1 MKLAILFKTHFWDD
15 VVERN
20 FLLCKRHSNG
30 CDIFILFD
38 PDAGNSIPEPY
49 LSAERIFYT
58 PYADIEKLGL
68 EWGMQP
74 WGGFWYNG
82 DYQQSL
88 FILAHP
94 EYDYICPIENDV
106 APHISFAKIFQLMND
121 RGIDLIY
128 TPQTQPNEQW
138 SHLNGCVGYYDTN
151 TYIHK
156 GLFCVS
162 FFSRRAA
169 IHILRRRLEM
179 SVKRR
184 RDNLL
189 AWPIGECVMAQEIF
203 SAGMSI
209 SSLSCY
215 CESLPFYDWA
225 PAYLP
230 IEDDELK
237 IETFSHPI
245 TALNSKF
252 IRSNFYQDYHS
263 LFSELEVVSGSSRSR
278 ALRIADLEVYSRLF
292 NSLHV
297 QWSED
302 RWRPILQD
310 ADEVLDFK
318 SINLLGGRTW
328 LKYSNLNINKNAE
341 HIIPLLISPLPQ
353 WCEQSSFSLRKEDML
368 DINIPFSP
376 QRAQFKL
383 IFGSTQ
389 EDLPT
394 YLTCID
400 LNEKLLRINLRGIH
414 RDMYFYEVDL
424 PMEVS
429 SLRCIANQC
438 AVTIY
443 SIRLVDGS
451 GCLNDWEKSRI

>member
-1 MKLAILFKTHFWDD
+1 MKLAILFKTHFWDE

-20 FLLCKRHSNG
+20 FLLCKRYSNG

-38 PDAGNSIPEPY
+38 PDAGSYIPEPH
-49 LSAERIFYT
+49 LSTERIFYT
-58 PYADIEKLGL
+58 PYDDINKLGL

-82 DYQQSL
+82 DYQQNL
-88 FILAHP
+88 FIMAHP
-94 EYDYICPIENDV
+94 EYDYICAIENDV
-106 APHISFAKIFQLMND
+106 APHISFAKIFQIMND
-121 RGIDLIY
+121 RAVDLIY
-128 TPQTQPNEQW
+128 DPQTQPNEQW

-169 IHILRRRLEM
+169 MHILRRRLEM
-179 SVKRR
+179 SVQRR
-184 RDNLL
+184 IHNLP
-189 AWPIGECVMAQEIF
+189 AWPIGECVMVQEVF

-209 SSLSCY
+209 STLSSY
-215 CESLPFYDWA
+215 CEDLPFYDWA

-230 IEDDELK
+230 IEDDDLK

-252 IRSNFYQDYHS
+252 ISSNFDQDYHS
-263 LFSELEVVSGSSRSR
+263 LFSEFEVISGISRSR
-278 ALRIADLEVYSRLF
+278 ARRIADLEIYSRLF

-297 QWSED
+297 QWAED

-318 SINLLGGRTW
+318 SINLLGGRT
-328 LKYSNLNINKNAE
+328 LINSDSLSINKKS
-341 HIIPLLISPLPQ
+341 HYSIPLIVSPLPQ
-353 WCEQSSFSLRKEDML
+353 WCRKSACFLEVEDILYITLTPHDERLR
-368 DINIPFSP
+368 
-376 QRAQFKL
+376 L

-389 EDLPT
+389 EDLPI
-394 YLTCID
+394 YLTCTD
-400 LNEKLLRINLRGIH
+400 LNGKIFPIKLRGTH
-414 RDMYFYEVDL
+414 RDMHFYEVEL

-429 SLRCIANQC
+429 SLKCVTNKC
-438 AVTIY
+438 SVTIN

-451 GCLNDWEKSRI
+451 GRLNDWKK